1 MNPLGF
7 MEENGMALQE
17 SLMDI
22 ELVDSLQ
29 FIIDRYQGRTQGS
42 VFIPM
47 RDFPWPNGRNGQ
59 LTRLQEAGLIT
70 KPRLFDNGAEINLT
84 RQGRTYFSERHW
96 IPFPQTGAVFSCPV
110 CGYQAKALN
119 TDAARSWAEVSC
131 ENCCTYALKPDALA
145 GIPSFELPL
154 LSGYYRHARHAPL
167 TMQCD
172 DKESVRGHIEETRNI
187 VTRDYQIRS
196 LLDYYYQKLSRF
208 GQFIS
213 VEQFPAIAYA
223 RDDGDLMSLMEE
235 AKENGYLIL
244 SRDMVSVTEEGKRFM
259 ENRITNRRPTV
270 FISYNWSS
278 ASIAEE
284 LENKLSPY
292 ADVKR
297 DKTSVKPW
305 GDLQDFMSS
314 IRDQDFAVLI
324 ISDAYLKSDACL
336 FEVMELMKEQGWDE
350 RVMYVVTDDAHG
362 IYDIKTHLT
371 YIGYWEEKEQQLTEE
386 IQKHNPAAVTA
397 QAEELKKVQL
407 IAINIGAF
415 MAKVK
420 QTMNP
425 EMNKAIEAVVGR
437 VGGKDSGIPEMKAIQ
452 ATDEIE
458 EKISVEGI
466 EIPESLRE
474 GWNFHNDIALRLEME
489 SRHIFGDRDRPYTKI
504 YDADS
509 IESGK
514 FAEVM
519 IDALREKTGREN
531 DREDIDSF
539 IKLCSKYVGTSGHQ
553 IDQRVAQGLLDRF
566 MELIEEN

>member
-1 MNPLGF
+1 
-7 MEENGMALQE
+7 
-17 SLMDI
+17 MDI
-22 ELVDSLQ
+22 ELVETLKL
-29 FIIDRYQGRTQGS
+29 IIDRYEGRTKGR
-42 VFIPM
+42 VFIRM
-47 RDFPWPNGRNGQ
+47 RDFPWYNERNGQ
-59 LTRLQEAGLIT
+59 LTRLQEAGMIT
-70 KPRLFDNGAEINLT
+70 KPRFYDDGAEITLT
-84 RQGRTYFSERHW
+84 RKGRCFFSEKNW
-96 IPFPQTGAVFSCPV
+96 ILFPQKGELFTCPV
-110 CGYQAKALN
+110 CGYQAQILN
-119 TDAARSWAEVSC
+119 TDAARSWAEVAC
-131 ENCCTYALKPDALA
+131 ENCCTYAMRPDALA

-154 LSGYYRHARHAPL
+154 LSGYYRHTRHAPL

-172 DKESVRGHIEETRNI
+172 DKERVRSHIEATRNI
-187 VTRDYQIRS
+187 VTRDYQHRS
-196 LLDYYYQKLSRF
+196 LLAYYYQKMSRF

-223 RDDGDLMSLMEE
+223 QDDGDLMSLMEE
-235 AKENGYLIL
+235 AKDNGYLLI
-244 SRDMVSVTEEGKRFM
+244 SGDMVSVTEAGKAFM
-259 ENRITNRRPTV
+259 ENRITNRKPTV
-270 FISYNWSS
+270 FISYNWNS

-284 LENKLSPY
+284 LENKLLPY

-297 DKTSVKPW
+297 DKTSVRPW

-336 FEVMELMKEQGWDE
+336 FEVMELMKEQRWDE
-350 RVMYVVTDDAHG
+350 RVMYVVTDDARG

-420 QTMNP
+420 RAMNP
-425 EMNKAIEAVVGR
+425 EMSKAISAVVKR
-437 VGGKDSGIPEMKAIQ
+437 VGENDSGRPETKIIQ
-452 ATDEIE
+452 ATVEIE
-458 EKISVEGI
+458 DKISIEGI

-489 SRHIFGDRDRPYTKI
+489 SRYVFGDKDRPYTKI

-509 IESGK
+509 IENGK

-519 IDALREKTGREN
+519 IDVLREKTERESG
-531 DREDIDSF
+531 REDIESF
-539 IKLCSKYVGTSGHQ
+539 IILCTHYVGKGSHQ
-553 IDQRVAQGLLDRF
+553 IEKRIAQGLLNRF
-566 MELIEEN
+566 LELIDEK